1 MTDLFSLDAYQFDVP
16 PELIAQVP
24 AEPRDH
30 SRLMIV
36 DRVRGTIDEAIVADL
51 PSFLSPGDMMILNN
65 TRVLHA
71 ALQGLV
77 GGKSVHCL
85 LTKPENQ
92 TNWWAMAKP
101 GRRLVVGAKVCFPDG
116 LCAEVV
122 EIGSDGQR
130 LLSFSEPLTPERLA
144 TVGSVPLPPYIQ
156 RVAPTS
162 KDAERY
168 QTIYGERFGSVA
180 APTAGLHFT
189 SDLFERLSEKGVE
202 RSYVTLHVG
211 TGTFL
216 PIRVPDIRQHQM
228 HTEAF
233 EVSEETANR
242 FNSLPPTARRLAVG
256 TTSLRVLESVVDDAG
271 HIKAGSGTTNLFI
284 RPGHHFRAVTTLFT
298 NFHTPGS
305 SLLVLVGTFM
315 GYELMK
321 EAYRKAIERRFRLFS
336 YGDAML
342 IL

>member
-1 MTDLFSLDAYQFDVP
+1 MTDLFSLDSYQFDVP

-36 DRVRGTIDEAIVADL
+36 DRASGSIDEAIVADL
-51 PSFLSPGDMMILNN
+51 PSFLSPGDMMVLNN

-71 ALQGLV
+71 ALRGEVEGRQV
-77 GGKSVHCL
+77 QCL
-85 LTKPENQ
+85 LTKPQ
-92 TNWWAMAKP
+92 SPTLWWALAKP
-101 GRRLVVGAKVCFPDG
+101 GRKLVLGSKVCFSDG
-116 LCAEVV
+116 LHGEVV
-122 EIGSDGQR
+122 EIASDGQR
-130 LLSFSEPLTPERLA
+130 LLDFSEPITPERLV

-156 RVAPTS
+156 RLAPTT

-168 QTIYGERFGSVA
+168 QTIYGEKFGSVA

-189 SDLFERLSEKGVE
+189 SDLFERLSKQGVE

-216 PIRVPDIRQHQM
+216 PIRVSDIRQHQM

-233 EVSEETANR
+233 EVSEDTSLR
-242 FNSLPPTARRLAVG
+242 FNALPLTARRLAIG
-256 TTSLRVLESVVDDAG
+256 TTSLRVLESAVNDAG
-271 HIKAGSGTTNLFI
+271 NIEAGVGTTNLFV
-284 RPGHHFRAVTTLFT
+284 RPGHQFRAVTTLFT

-305 SLLVLVGTFM
+305 SLLVLVGTVR